1 VKEIIQKQTVSSV
14 QGETRLKNLLRRQLA
29 NLRVAIRLLRLQRHE
44 PDGQKLRR
52 LERFERVA
60 QVSLNQHIERAIKQ
74 KLTKPADQR
83 QRNLGDLFFG
93 VSGLFPFANV
103 SGNSA
108 NGCVS
113 CFGGGGEEKVFA
125 YFASLGFELE
135 MGEFVAF

>member
-1 VKEIIQKQTVSSV
+1 M
-14 QGETRLKNLLRRQLA
+14 
-29 NLRVAIRLLRLQRHE
+29 
-44 PDGQKLRR
+44 RR

-93 VSGLFPFANV
+93 VSGLFPFADV

-108 NGCVS
+108 NSCVS

-125 YFASLGFELE
+125 SLARLGFELE
-135 MGEFVAF
+135 MGEFVAL